1 MELNRENFEVGSS
14 RTGFAAW
21 VEENPRKLNVCVA
34 MAIGSMGI
42 GLLVAMLFFIPMY
55 DNIVPRD
62 GFWEVLA
69 YIGILNEY
77 SLAFWILIFCLL
89 FGFSVNVINSFFKN
103 PSGKASFYWWAQCS
117 GAKDERYRVEDNFE
131 DYSARRLKEMDSKKQ
146 TVNKAVS
153 LFVALDL
160 SVIFA
165 LFISCICTFVM
176 LVINDVTAK
185 EVVTEPVKVDELEEI
200 IGRGGYK
207 TGRYNMKFSYADRRM
222 FIKVGENPDNIQ
234 QGDTVCVT
242 MRKGIFGFYLLDGY
256 DKVKEKEPQK
266 VLTEDEKND
275 RMIAKNIKAHLFDVI
290 ETTNGRVRVLF
301 YVDDKGQISEVEL
314 DKKLHR
320 RVDKAL
326 REAIENMGTW
336 NNPVG
341 LKKMGTGRVSLE
353 IVYEQGKPTWMIYK
367 MRAGEER
374 KIDLRDI

>member
-1 MELNRENFEVGSS
+1 M
-14 RTGFAAW
+14 
-21 VEENPRKLNVCVA
+21 
-34 MAIGSMGI
+34 
-42 GLLVAMLFFIPMY
+42 
-55 DNIVPRD
+55 
-62 GFWEVLA
+62 
-69 YIGILNEY
+69 
-77 SLAFWILIFCLL
+77 
-89 FGFSVNVINSFFKN
+89 
-103 PSGKASFYWWAQCS
+103 
-117 GAKDERYRVEDNFE
+117 
-131 DYSARRLKEMDSKKQ
+131 
-146 TVNKAVS
+146 
-153 LFVALDL
+153 
-160 SVIFA
+160 
-165 LFISCICTFVM
+165 
-176 LVINDVTAK
+176 TAK
-185 EVVTEPVKVDELEEI
+185 EGSLVHVCVVEKFETNGRSGHHRYLRFNYDGLRMRIGTDED
-200 IGRGGYK
+200 
-207 TGRYNMKFSYADRRM
+207 TYNKCH
-222 FIKVGENPDNIQ
+222 
-234 QGDTVCVT
+234 QGDTIAVM

-341 LKKMGTGRVSLE
+341 LKKMGTGRFSLE